1 MTTGPAPHAACGAG
15 PPFRAGA
22 ARDRRHPFRRQGRK
36 APPRTTGYDAPG
48 AICPIPPL
56 HPGEDMTDTTPS
68 SASRTTPERG
78 FGRFLRATEIDTR
91 LLGMIGALMLI
102 WFAFESYSTFVL
114 GRPSLLLGAS
124 QAEAN
129 GFLTPRNLWNLSVQ
143 TAYIGI
149 MACGMVLVIITRN
162 IDLSVGSIMG
172 MVGMYMGLLQVE
184 YLTPA
189 LGLGHP
195 SIWIISVVFGIT
207 MGALIGCFQGVLIAF
222 LSIPAFIVTLGG
234 LLVWRGAAFLVAGG
248 KTIAPLDDT
257 FALIGGGSFGALG
270 RTGSWIFG
278 VIACVFVVWSFLS
291 RRKGRRL
298 HGFALRPVWAETFVI
313 GTVCGAIIGAT
324 ALVNAYVW
332 PRGNIARYY
341 ESIGQEVPACARAG
355 GSIFDAPCA
364 QFGHGF
370 AYPVLIM
377 IAVALFMTILMTR
390 TRFGRYVFAIGGN
403 PEAAALSGINTRVMT
418 VKIFTLMGALAG
430 VAAVIGSARQNS
442 ATNAMGN
449 LDELYV
455 IAAAVV
461 GGTSLSG
468 GVGTIYGAIIGA
480 LILTSLQTGMV
491 LIGFGDGSYQRIVIG
506 IALVLAVWLDIV
518 YRKRVK

>member
-1 MTTGPAPHAACGAG
+1 
-15 PPFRAGA
+15 
-22 ARDRRHPFRRQGRK
+22 
-36 APPRTTGYDAPG
+36 
-48 AICPIPPL
+48 
-56 HPGEDMTDTTPS
+56 MTDKPQSPS
-68 SASRTTPERG
+68 APSQGESG
-78 FGRFLRATEIDTR
+78 FARFLRATEIDPR
-91 LLGMIGALMLI
+91 LLGMIGALLLI
-102 WFAFESYSTFVL
+102 WLSFEIYSNAVL
-114 GRPSLLLGAS
+114 GRPSMLFGAS

-129 GFLTPRNLWNLSVQ
+129 GFLTPRNIWNLSVQ

-149 MACGMVLVIITRN
+149 MATGMVLVIITRN

-184 YLTPA
+184 WLSPA

-195 SIWIISVVFGIT
+195 AIWIITVIFGIA
-207 MGALIGCFQGVLIAF
+207 MGALIGALQGGMIAYMG
-222 LSIPAFIVTLGG
+222 IPSFIVTLGG

-248 KTIAPLDDT
+248 KTIAPLDDN
-257 FALIGGGSFGALG
+257 FSLIGGGSFGALG
-270 RTGSWIFG
+270 PTGSWVFG
-278 VIACVFVVWSFLS
+278 VIACIAVVWAIINARKS
-291 RRKGRRL
+291 RTL
-298 HGFALRPVWAETFVI
+298 HGFPLRPVWAEWFV
-313 GTVCGAIIGAT
+313 GGVIIAAMLGIT
-324 ALVNAYVW
+324 AMVNSYIW
-332 PRGNIARYY
+332 PLGNIQKYFTGL
-341 ESIGQEVPACARAG
+341 GQEVPACAQKG
-355 GSIFDAPCA
+355 GDIYSDVCA
-364 QFGHGF
+364 SFGHGY

-377 IAVALFMTILMTR
+377 IVVAILMTILMTR

-418 VKIFTLMGALAG
+418 VKIFTLMGGLAG
-430 VAAVIGSARQNS
+430 IAAVIGAARQNS

-461 GGTSLSG
+461 GGTSLAG

-518 YRKRVK
+518 YRKRIK

>member
-1 MTTGPAPHAACGAG
+1 
-15 PPFRAGA
+15 
-22 ARDRRHPFRRQGRK
+22 
-36 APPRTTGYDAPG
+36 
-48 AICPIPPL
+48 
-56 HPGEDMTDTTPS
+56 MTDISQTPTS
-68 SASRTTPERG
+68 QGPEESG
-78 FGRFLRATEIDTR
+78 FGRFLRATEIDPR
-91 LLGMIGALMLI
+91 LLGMVGALLLI
-102 WFAFESYSTFVL
+102 WVAFEAYSTIVL

-149 MACGMVLVIITRN
+149 MATGMVLVIVTRN

-172 MVGMYMGLLQVE
+172 VVGMYMGLMQVE

-195 SIWIISVVFGIT
+195 SLWIISVVFCLA
-207 MGALIGCFQGVLIAF
+207 MGALIGAFQGVLIAY
-222 LSIPAFIVTLGG
+222 LSIPSFIVTLGG

-248 KTIAPLDDT
+248 RTIAPLDDT
-257 FALIGGGSFGALG
+257 FSLIGGGSFGALG
-270 RTGSWIFG
+270 KTGSWIFA
-278 VIACVFVVWSFLS
+278 VIACVFVVWVFLNGRTS
-291 RRKGRRL
+291 RKK

-313 GTVCGAIIGAT
+313 GLVCAVILGAAAI
-324 ALVNAYVW
+324 VNSYVW
-332 PRGNIARYY
+332 PTGNIQKYY
-341 ESIGQEVPACARAG
+341 ASIGEAVPACAERG
-355 GSIFDAPCA
+355 GDIYSDVCA
-364 QFGHGF
+364 TFGHGF

-377 IAVALFMTILMTR
+377 ILVAIAMTILMTR

-403 PEAAALSGINTRVMT
+403 PEAAALSGINTRAMT
-418 VKIFTLMGALAG
+418 VKIFTLMGGLAG
-430 VAAVIGSARQNS
+430 LAAVIGAARQNS

-461 GGTSLSG
+461 GGTSLAG

-506 IALVLAVWLDIV
+506 VALVLAVWLDIV
-518 YRKRVK
+518 YRKRIK

>member
-1 MTTGPAPHAACGAG
+1 
-15 PPFRAGA
+15 
-22 ARDRRHPFRRQGRK
+22 
-36 APPRTTGYDAPG
+36 
-48 AICPIPPL
+48 
-56 HPGEDMTDTTPS
+56 MTDTTHRPHS
-68 SASRTTPERG
+68 QGKEESPV
-78 FGRFLRATEIDTR
+78 GRFMRATELDPR
-91 LLGMIGALMLI
+91 LLGMIGALLLI
-102 WFAFESYSTFVL
+102 WLVFEAYSTFVL
-114 GRPSLLLGAS
+114 GRPSMLLGAS

-149 MACGMVLVIITRN
+149 MATGMVLVIVTRN

-195 SIWIISVVFGIT
+195 SIWIITVIFGIA
-207 MGALIGCFQGVLIAF
+207 MGALIGAFQGVLIAF

-248 KTIAPLDDT
+248 KTIAPLDET
-257 FALIGGGSFGALG
+257 FSLIGGGSFGALG
-270 RTGSWIFG
+270 RTGSWIFA
-278 VIACVFVVWSFLS
+278 VIACVFVVWSFLG
-291 RRKGRRL
+291 RRKSRQS
-298 HGFALRPVWAETFVI
+298 HGFPLRPVWAETFVI
-313 GTVCGAIIGAT
+313 GLVCSVIIGTT
-324 ALVNAYVW
+324 ALFNSYIW
-332 PRGNIARYY
+332 PRGNIQKYY
-341 ESIGQEVPACARAG
+341 ASLGQEPPACAESNATIY
-355 GSIFDAPCA
+355 SDVCA

-370 AYPVLIM
+370 AYPVLIL
-377 IAVALFMTILMTR
+377 IAVAIFMTVLMTR

-403 PEAAALSGINTRVMT
+403 PEAAALSGINTRAMT

-430 VAAVIGSARQNS
+430 IAAVIGSARQNS

-518 YRKRVK
+518 YRKRIK

>member
-1 MTTGPAPHAACGAG
+1 MALPH
-15 PPFRAGA
+15 PSLWL
-22 ARDRRHPFRRQGRK
+22 D
-36 APPRTTGYDAPG
+36 
-48 AICPIPPL
+48 
-56 HPGEDMTDTTPS
+56 EDMSNTPHS
-68 SASRTTPERG
+68 PATQSAPESG
-78 FGRFLRATEIDTR
+78 FGRFLRATEIDPR
-91 LLGMIGALMLI
+91 LLGMVGALLLI
-102 WFAFESYSTFVL
+102 WIAFEVYSAFVL

-149 MACGMVLVIITRN
+149 MATGMVLVIITRN

-184 YLTPA
+184 YLTPV

-195 SIWIISVVFGIT
+195 LIWIVTVAFGIT
-207 MGALIGCFQGVLIAF
+207 MGALIGAFQGVLIAF
-222 LSIPAFIVTLGG
+222 LNIPSFIVTLGG

-248 KTIAPLDDT
+248 KTIAPLDET

-270 RTGSWIFG
+270 RTGSWIFA
-278 VIACVFVVWSFLS
+278 VIACAFVVWAFLNG
-291 RRKGRRL
+291 RKARTT
-298 HGFALRPVWAETFVI
+298 HGFAQRPVWAETFVI
-313 GTVCGAIIGAT
+313 GLICTVLLGAT
-324 ALVNAYVW
+324 AMVNAYIW
-332 PRGNIARYY
+332 PKGNIEKYY
-341 ESIGQEVPACARAG
+341 ASLGPDGPGLPECAKDNDTIYEG
-355 GSIFDAPCA
+355 VCA
-364 QFGHGF
+364 TFGHGF
-370 AYPVLIM
+370 AFPVLIL
-377 IAVALFMTILMTR
+377 IAVAIFMTILMTR

-403 PEAAALSGINTRVMT
+403 PEAAALSGINTRAMT
-418 VKIFTLMGALAG
+418 VKIFTLMGGLAG
-430 VAAVIGSARQNS
+430 IAAVIGAARQNS

-461 GGTSLSG
+461 GGTSLAG

-518 YRKRVK
+518 YRKRIK

>member
-1 MTTGPAPHAACGAG
+1 
-15 PPFRAGA
+15 
-22 ARDRRHPFRRQGRK
+22 
-36 APPRTTGYDAPG
+36 
-48 AICPIPPL
+48 
-56 HPGEDMTDTTPS
+56 MTDSPHSPTS
-68 SASRTTPERG
+68 QASNESG
-78 FGRFLRATEIDTR
+78 FARFIRVTEIDPR
-91 LLGMIGALMLI
+91 LLGMVGALLLI
-102 WFAFESYSTFVL
+102 WLAFEAYSTFAL
-114 GRPSLLLGAS
+114 GRPSMLLGAS

-149 MACGMVLVIITRN
+149 MATGMVLVIITRN

-195 SIWIISVVFGIT
+195 TIWIITVVFGIA
-207 MGALIGCFQGVLIAF
+207 MGALIGVFQGVLIAY

-278 VIACVFVVWSFLS
+278 VIACIFVVWAFLGGRKS
-291 RRKGRRL
+291 RRS

-313 GTVCGAIIGAT
+313 GLVCGAILGAT
-324 ALVNAYVW
+324 AIVNAYIW
-332 PRGNIARYY
+332 PPGNIAKYY
-341 ESIGQEVPACARAG
+341 AALGQEAPACAARG
-355 GSIFDAPCA
+355 GDIYTDVCA
-364 QFGHGF
+364 TFSHGF

-377 IAVALFMTILMTR
+377 IVVAIAMTVLMTR

-403 PEAAALSGINTRVMT
+403 PEAAALSGINTRAMT
-418 VKIFTLMGALAG
+418 VKIFTLMGGLAG
-430 VAAVIGSARQNS
+430 IAAVIGAARQNS

-461 GGTSLSG
+461 GGTSLAG

-506 IALVLAVWLDIV
+506 VALVLAVFLDIV
-518 YRKRVK
+518 YRKRIK

>member
-1 MTTGPAPHAACGAG
+1 MSDTPHSPQTNTNPESAA
-15 PPFRAGA
+15 
-22 ARDRRHPFRRQGRK
+22 
-36 APPRTTGYDAPG
+36 
-48 AICPIPPL
+48 
-56 HPGEDMTDTTPS
+56 
-68 SASRTTPERG
+68 
-78 FGRFLRATEIDTR
+78 GRFLRATEIDPR
-91 LLGMIGALMLI
+91 LLGMVGALMLI
-102 WFAFESYSTFVL
+102 WVAFEAYSTFVL
-114 GRPSLLLGAS
+114 GRPSLLLGAA

-149 MACGMVLVIITRN
+149 MATGMVLVIITRN

-184 YLTPA
+184 WLTPA
-189 LGLGHP
+189 LGLGNP
-195 SIWIISVVFGIT
+195 TIWILTVIFGIA
-207 MGALIGCFQGVLIAF
+207 MGALIGAFQGVLIAF
-222 LSIPAFIVTLGG
+222 LSIPSFIVTLGG

-248 KTIAPLDDT
+248 KTIAPLDET
-257 FALIGGGSFGALG
+257 FSLIGGGSFGALG

-278 VIACVFVVWSFLS
+278 VIACVFVIWAFLNGRTS
-291 RRKGRRL
+291 RQK

-313 GTVCGAIIGAT
+313 GLVCSVIIGAT
-324 ALVNAYVW
+324 ALVNAYIW
-332 PRGNIARYY
+332 PIGNIQKYY
-341 ESIGQEVPACARAG
+341 ASVGQEVPACAQKG
-355 GSIFDAPCA
+355 GDIYSDVCA
-364 QFGHGF
+364 SFGHGF

-377 IAVALFMTILMTR
+377 IVVAIFMTVLMTR

-403 PEAAALSGINTRVMT
+403 PEAAALSGINTRMMT
-418 VKIFTLMGALAG
+418 VKIFTLMGGLAG
-430 VAAVIGSARQNS
+430 IAAVIGAARQNS

-461 GGTSLSG
+461 GGTSLAG

-506 IALVLAVWLDIV
+506 VALVLAVWLDIV
-518 YRKRVK
+518 YRKRIK

>member
-1 MTTGPAPHAACGAG
+1 
-15 PPFRAGA
+15 
-22 ARDRRHPFRRQGRK
+22 
-36 APPRTTGYDAPG
+36 
-48 AICPIPPL
+48 
-56 HPGEDMTDTTPS
+56 MTDTPQSPS
-68 SASRTTPERG
+68 APTQGESG
-78 FGRFLRATEIDTR
+78 FGRFLRATEIDPR
-91 LLGMIGALMLI
+91 LLGMIGALLLI
-102 WFAFESYSTFVL
+102 WLGFEIYSTAVL
-114 GRPSLLLGAS
+114 GRPSMLFGAA
-124 QAEAN
+124 QADAN

-149 MACGMVLVIITRN
+149 MATGMVLVIITRN

-195 SIWIISVVFGIT
+195 SIWIITVIFGIA
-207 MGALIGCFQGVLIAF
+207 MGALIGALQGSMIAYMN
-222 LSIPAFIVTLGG
+222 IPSFIVTLGG

-270 RTGSWIFG
+270 QTGSWIFG
-278 VIACVFVVWSFLS
+278 GIACVAVVWAILNGRKS
-291 RRKGRRL
+291 RIK
-298 HGFALRPVWAETFVI
+298 HGFPLRPVWAEWTVGGI
-313 GTVCGAIIGAT
+313 IIAAILGTT
-324 ALVNAYVW
+324 AMVNSYIW
-332 PRGNIARYY
+332 PLGNIQKYY
-341 ESIGQEVPACARAG
+341 QALGQEVPACAQKG
-355 GSIFDAPCA
+355 GDIYSDVCA
-364 QFGHGF
+364 SFGHGY

-377 IAVALFMTILMTR
+377 IVVAIVMTVLMTR
-390 TRFGRYVFAIGGN
+390 ARFGRYVFAIGGN
-403 PEAAALSGINTRVMT
+403 PKAAALSGINTRVMT
-418 VKIFTLMGALAG
+418 VKIFTLMGGLAG
-430 VAAVIGSARQNS
+430 IAAVIGAARQNS

-461 GGTSLSG
+461 GGTSLAG

-480 LILTSLQTGMV
+480 LSLTSVQTGRV

-518 YRKRVK
+518 YRKRIK

>member
-1 MTTGPAPHAACGAG
+1 MSDTPHS
-15 PPFRAGA
+15 PQTNTNPE
-22 ARDRRHPFRRQGRK
+22 
-36 APPRTTGYDAPG
+36 G
-48 AICPIPPL
+48 AI
-56 HPGEDMTDTTPS
+56 
-68 SASRTTPERG
+68 
-78 FGRFLRATEIDTR
+78 GRFLRATEIDPR
-91 LLGMIGALMLI
+91 LLGMVGALLLI
-102 WFAFESYSTFVL
+102 WVAFEAYSTFVL
-114 GRPSLLLGAS
+114 GRPSLLLGAA
-124 QAEAN
+124 QADAN

-149 MACGMVLVIITRN
+149 MATGMVLVIITRN

-184 YLTPA
+184 WLTPA

-195 SIWIISVVFGIT
+195 TIWIITVIFGIA
-207 MGALIGCFQGVLIAF
+207 MGALIGAFQGVLIAF
-222 LSIPAFIVTLGG
+222 LNIPSFIVTLGG

-248 KTIAPLDDT
+248 KTIAPLDET
-257 FALIGGGSFGALG
+257 FSLIGGGSFGALG

-278 VIACVFVVWSFLS
+278 VIACVFVIWAFINGRKS
-291 RRKGRRL
+291 RQK

-313 GTVCGAIIGAT
+313 GLVCSVIIGAT
-324 ALVNAYVW
+324 ALVNAYIW
-332 PRGNIARYY
+332 PLGNIQKYY
-341 ESIGQEVPACARAG
+341 TSIGEEVPACAQKG
-355 GSIFDAPCA
+355 GDIYSDVCA
-364 QFGHGF
+364 SFGHGF

-377 IAVALFMTILMTR
+377 IVVAIFMTVLMTR

-403 PEAAALSGINTRVMT
+403 PEAAALSGINTRMMT
-418 VKIFTLMGALAG
+418 VKIFTLMGGLAG
-430 VAAVIGSARQNS
+430 IAAVIGAARQNS

-461 GGTSLSG
+461 GGTSLAG

-506 IALVLAVWLDIV
+506 VALVLAVWLDIV
-518 YRKRVK
+518 YRKRIK

>member
-1 MTTGPAPHAACGAG
+1 MNDKPNSATQQAPVEG
-15 PPFRAGA
+15 
-22 ARDRRHPFRRQGRK
+22 
-36 APPRTTGYDAPG
+36 
-48 AICPIPPL
+48 
-56 HPGEDMTDTTPS
+56 S
-68 SASRTTPERG
+68 
-78 FGRFLRATEIDTR
+78 FGRFLRVTEIDPR
-91 LLGMIGALMLI
+91 MVGMVGALLLI
-102 WFAFESYSTFVL
+102 WMAFEAYSTLAL

-124 QAEAN
+124 QADAN

-149 MACGMVLVIITRN
+149 MATGMVLIIITRN

-172 MVGMYMGLLQVE
+172 MVGMYMGLMQVE

-189 LGLGHP
+189 LGLGDP
-195 SIWIISVVFGIT
+195 SIWIISVVFCVA
-207 MGALIGCFQGVLIAF
+207 MGALIGAFQGTLIAY
-222 LSIPAFIVTLGG
+222 LSIPSFIVTLGG

-257 FALIGGGSFGALG
+257 FALLGGGSFGALG
-270 RTGSWIFG
+270 KTGSWIFAL
-278 VIACVFVVWSFLS
+278 IACAVVIWAFLNS
-291 RRKGRRL
+291 RKSRKR

-313 GTVCGAIIGAT
+313 GLVCAVIVGAT
-324 ALVNAYVW
+324 AMVDSYIW
-332 PRGNIARYY
+332 PKGNIEKYY
-341 ESIGQEVPACARAG
+341 AALGQNLPECSKSSATIYTDVCA
-355 GSIFDAPCA
+355 S
-364 QFGHGF
+364 FGHGF
-370 AYPVLIM
+370 AYPVLIL
-377 IAVALFMTILMTR
+377 IVVAIGMTILMTR

-403 PEAAALSGINTRVMT
+403 PEAAVLSGINTRAMT

-430 VAAVIGSARQNS
+430 VAAIIGAARQNS

-461 GGTSLSG
+461 GGTSLAG

-506 IALVLAVWLDIV
+506 VALVLAVWLDIV
-518 YRKRVK
+518 YRKRIR

>member
-1 MTTGPAPHAACGAG
+1 
-15 PPFRAGA
+15 
-22 ARDRRHPFRRQGRK
+22 
-36 APPRTTGYDAPG
+36 
-48 AICPIPPL
+48 
-56 HPGEDMTDTTPS
+56 MTDTTHQPQ
-68 SASRTTPERG
+68 APGKEGG
-78 FGRFLRATEIDTR
+78 FGRFLRATELDPR
-91 LLGMIGALMLI
+91 LIGMIGALLLI
-102 WFAFESYSTFVL
+102 WLAFEAYSTFAL
-114 GRPSLLLGAS
+114 GRPSMLLGAS
-124 QAEAN
+124 QADAN

-149 MACGMVLVIITRN
+149 MATGMVLVIITRN

-184 YLTPA
+184 WLTPA

-195 SIWIISVVFGIT
+195 SIWIITVIFGIA
-207 MGALIGCFQGVLIAF
+207 MGALIGCFQGFLIAF
-222 LSIPAFIVTLGG
+222 LSIPSFIVTLGG

-248 KTIAPLDDT
+248 RTIAPLDET
-257 FALIGGGSFGALG
+257 FSLIGGGSFGALG

-278 VIACVFVVWSFLS
+278 IIACVVVVVAFLRARKS
-291 RRKGRRL
+291 RQL
-298 HGFALRPVWAETFVI
+298 HGFTLRPVWAETFVI
-313 GTVCGAIIGAT
+313 GLVCSVIIGTT
-324 ALVNAYVW
+324 ALMNAYIW
-332 PRGNIARYY
+332 PRGNIQRYY
-341 ESIGQEVPACARAG
+341 TQLGQPVPACAENN
-355 GSIFDAPCA
+355 GSIYTDVCA
-364 QFGHGF
+364 SFGHGF
-370 AYPVLIM
+370 AYPVLIL
-377 IAVALFMTILMTR
+377 IAVAIFMTILMTR

-403 PEAAALSGINTRVMT
+403 PEAAALSGINTRAMT

-430 VAAVIGSARQNS
+430 IAAVIGSARQNS

-461 GGTSLSG
+461 GGTSLAG

-518 YRKRVK
+518 YRKRIK